1 MGSSAGFR
9 RRPRRG
15 SLQYWHRK
23 KANRMISRVRSWNKI
38 NDVKLLGF
46 AGYKAGMTQLH
57 FIDNRSNS
65 PTKGEEIRLPV
76 TVLETPALHLL
87 SIRLYSSSAYGSS
100 VMGEVWS
107 DQLNADLARRLKLPK
122 KRNVKALEDLQNK
135 LDDAS
140 EVRVL
145 VYTEPKSAAL
155 SKKKPDVMEL
165 AIGGK
170 DVKEQFEYAKSLI
183 GKPIDV
189 GDIFSEGDLMDAV
202 AVTTGKGFQGSVK
215 RFGVSILHRKSH
227 GDGRRKVGTLGNWM
241 AKTWRVPHPGQ
252 MGFHNRTV
260 MSLQLIKIANAK
272 ELAVTPKGGFLNYGE
287 VKGNY
292 VLIAGSLPGPKKR
305 LIRLNF
311 AKRKR
316 SSVFESIPEN
326 IEISME
332 SQQ

>member
-23 KANRMISRVRSWNKI
+23 KANRMIPRVRSWKKI

-76 TVLETPALHLL
+76 TVLETPSLNLL

-100 VMGEVWS
+100 VIGEAWS
-107 DQLNADLARRLKLPK
+107 DQLNAELARRLKLPK

-140 EVRVL
+140 EIRVL
-145 VYTEPKSAAL
+145 VYTEPKSASL

-183 GKPIDV
+183 GKPIGV
-189 GDIFSEGDLMDAV
+189 GDICSEGDLMDAV

-227 GDGRRKVGTLGNWM
+227 GDGRRKVATLGNWM

-260 MSLQLIKIANAK
+260 MSLQLIKIANSK
-272 ELAVTPKGGFLNYGE
+272 ELPVTPKGGFLNYGE
-287 VKGNY
+287 VNGNY

-305 LIRLNF
+305 LVRLNF

-316 SSVFESIPEN
+316 SSVFESIPED

>member
-1 MGSSAGFR
+1 MGSSSGFR

-87 SIRLYSSSAYGSS
+87 SIRLYSSSAYGLS
-100 VMGEVWS
+100 VISEAWS

-227 GDGRRKVGTLGNWM
+227 GDGRRKVASLGNWM

-292 VLIAGSLPGPKKR
+292 VLISGSLPGPKKR
-305 LIRLNF
+305 LVRLNF

>member
-23 KANRMISRVRSWNKI
+23 KANRMIPRVRSWNKI
-38 NDVKLLGF
+38 KDVKLLGF

-57 FIDNRSNS
+57 FIDNRPNS

-76 TVLETPALHLL
+76 TVLETPYLHLL

-100 VMGEVWS
+100 IIGEAWS

-122 KRNVKALEDLQNK
+122 KRNIKALEDLQNK

-140 EVRVL
+140 EIRVL
-145 VYTEPKSAAL
+145 VYTEPKSASL

-183 GKPIDV
+183 GKSIGV
-189 GDIFSEGDLMDAV
+189 GDICSEGDLMDAV

-227 GDGRRKVGTLGNWM
+227 GDGRRKVATLGNWM

-272 ELAVTPKGGFLNYGE
+272 ELPVTPKGGFLNYGE

-292 VLIAGSLPGPKKR
+292 VLITGSLPGPKKR

-326 IEISME
+326 IEISKE

>member
-100 VMGEVWS
+100 VIGEVWS

-122 KRNVKALEDLQNK
+122 KRNAKALEELQNK

-227 GDGRRKVGTLGNWM
+227 GDGRRKVASLGNWM

-292 VLIAGSLPGPKKR
+292 ILIAGSLPGPKKR
-305 LIRLNF
+305 LVRLNF

>member
-1 MGSSAGFR
+1 
-9 RRPRRG
+9 
-15 SLQYWHRK
+15 
-23 KANRMISRVRSWNKI
+23 MISRVRSWNKI

-100 VMGEVWS
+100 VIGEVWS
-107 DQLNADLARRLKLPK
+107 DQLNADLSRRLKLPK
-122 KRNVKALEDLQNK
+122 KRNAKALEELQNK

-145 VYTEPKSAAL
+145 VYTEPKSAAI

-227 GDGRRKVGTLGNWM
+227 GDGRRKVASLGNWM

>member
-100 VMGEVWS
+100 VIGEVWS

-122 KRNVKALEDLQNK
+122 KRNIKALEDLQNK

-227 GDGRRKVGTLGNWM
+227 GDGRRKVASLGNWM

>member
-23 KANRMISRVRSWNKI
+23 KANRMTPRVRSWNKI
-38 NDVKLLGF
+38 KDVKLLGF

-57 FIDNRSNS
+57 FVDNRSNS

-76 TVLETPALHLL
+76 TVLETPSLHLL

-100 VMGEVWS
+100 VIGEAWS

-135 LDDAS
+135 LDDAA
-140 EVRVL
+140 EIRVL
-145 VYTEPKSAAL
+145 VYTEPKSASL

-165 AIGGK
+165 AIGGT

-183 GKPIDV
+183 GKQIGV

-227 GDGRRKVGTLGNWM
+227 GDGRRKVATLGNWM

-272 ELAVTPKGGFLNYGE
+272 ELPVTPKGGFLNYGE

-292 VLIAGSLPGPKKR
+292 VLIAGSLPGPKNR
-305 LIRLNF
+305 LVRLNF

>member
-227 GDGRRKVGTLGNWM
+227 GDGRRKVASLGNWM